1 MTSVQVEILATALGL
16 AQGIL
21 VLMNKR
27 CNWIVY
33 IVQLVALIAFSY
45 MNSLYGDLVQNGI
58 MVDICVYA
66 WWQWGRAE
74 SAIRYC
80 TTIQATAVTVL
91 TILAVAVASV
101 ILRNTDDPLPFIDAF
116 TTVTTFVALWLMALR
131 KVEAWVV
138 WLVNDIAYVVEFWML
153 PNQAL
158 YLLGLYIGWTALA
171 VATLVKWN
179 KEAKI

>member
-1 MTSVQVEILATALGL
+1 MTSAQVEILATALGL

-58 MVDICVYA
+58 MVGICAYA

-80 TTIQATAVTVL
+80 TAIQATAVIVL
-91 TILAVAVASV
+91 TVLAVAVASV

-158 YLLGLYIGWTALA
+158 YLLGLYIVWTALA